1 MPSGLPSGGCGA
13 VSLPMA
19 CPPGTGHHGLS
30 FSCVSHEWHGWAP
43 APGGQ
48 ASSGWAQALGS
59 ECGPGWEAHHPGG
72 SGAVLVASGRC
83 LARCPGGHSLV
94 FRELAMVSFQKRPGI
109 LLRQAASTA
118 QSRGFCVGGLAPHH
132 PDPAMSTF
140 LEGEN
145 YNVTS
150 VRALAVAMLT
160 IASLGAPSSVTATGR
175 AADRWLAGQRA
186 ARP

>member
-1 MPSGLPSGGCGA
+1 M
-13 VSLPMA
+13 
-19 CPPGTGHHGLS
+19 
-30 FSCVSHEWHGWAP
+30 
-43 APGGQ
+43 
-48 ASSGWAQALGS
+48 
-59 ECGPGWEAHHPGG
+59 
-72 SGAVLVASGRC
+72 
-83 LARCPGGHSLV
+83 
-94 FRELAMVSFQKRPGI
+94 FRELAVVSFQKRPGI

-150 VRALAVAMLT
+150 VRALAVSMLT
-160 IASLGAPSSVTATGR
+160 IAFWGAPSSVTATGR